1 MALPGRETRGT
12 PSPAEQPATVGV
24 TRVDE
29 LELAAGWV
37 FGRTPAPPVPRT
49 GGARVVLEQVVRESL
64 AVAPTF
70 VGFSGGRDSSLVL
83 AVAAHVARRDGL
95 PLPVP
100 LTLTFPGVE
109 GADESEWQELVLDH
123 LGLPDRVV
131 VPVHD
136 EMRLLGDLA
145 RSGLERRGLLFPA
158 VAQADAVRLVHATG
172 GHLLTGEGGDDVL
185 NRRRGTPLH
194 LLRRRLATPALP
206 SRRLLAEAGR
216 ALRPVAT
223 LPRDRYL
230 GVMPP
235 WLRADA
241 AREAARRL
249 AADDAS
255 PLRWDRGVT
264 RLLGSR
270 ATQVVLGNL
279 AAVAREH
286 DVTYVHPLLDPR
298 FVGALAHDGG
308 AWGYAGRTDVLR
320 RLAGDL
326 LPDPVLARTSKAW
339 FNATRWGPEERE
351 VARRWD
357 GSGVDPELV
366 DHDELRAAWAS
377 PVPPAAAELLLHAAW
392 LGTRGA

>member
-1 MALPGRETRGT
+1 M
-12 PSPAEQPATVGV
+12 
-24 TRVDE
+24 
-29 LELAAGWV
+29 LEH
-37 FGRTPAPPVPRT
+37 
-49 GGARVVLEQVVRESL
+49 VVRESL
-64 AVAPTF
+64 ASAPTF

-109 GADESEWQELVLDH
+109 GADESEWQDLVLDH

-158 VAQADAVRLVHATG
+158 VAQADAVRLVPAAG

-194 LLRRRLATPALP
+194 LLRRRLATPGLP
-206 SRRLLAEAGR
+206 SRRLLAEVGR
-216 ALRPVAT
+216 AVRPVAT

-230 GVMPP
+230 TVMPS
-235 WLRADA
+235 WLRTDA

-249 AADDAS
+249 AADDTS
-255 PLRWDRGVT
+255 PLRWDRGVI

-270 ATQVVLGNL
+270 ATQVVTGNL

-298 FVGALAHDGG
+298 FVGALATDGG
-308 AWGYAGRTDVLR
+308 AWGFAGRTDVLR

-339 FNATRWGPEERE
+339 FNATRWGDDERE
-351 VARRWD
+351 FGRTWD
-357 GSGVDPELV
+357 GSGIDPALV
-366 DHDELRAAWAS
+366 DHEALRAAWAS

-392 LGTRGA
+392 LGSRRA